1 MPQQHVHTLS
11 SYDNRRGSQPL
22 SHGSSTSSLQNTSYS
37 YSDSDYTT
45 APPTL
50 PISTSSSSNAA
61 YTLSDPTPVSA
72 NPDPD
77 TPLPSLALSSL
88 SPSAPE
94 VANIFH
100 LPLSA
105 LLSPARLRSHRFRG
119 QQGVPYWA
127 VDVTD
132 LVTGNGRVHEKGA
145 EEVVDE
151 VGEGRDGRLEVWGLT
166 GWYMGLLMEALGMLE
181 R

>member
-1 MPQQHVHTLS
+1 M
-11 SYDNRRGSQPL
+11 
-22 SHGSSTSSLQNTSYS
+22 
-37 YSDSDYTT
+37 
-45 APPTL
+45 
-50 PISTSSSSNAA
+50 
-61 YTLSDPTPVSA
+61 
-72 NPDPD
+72 
-77 TPLPSLALSSL
+77 
-88 SPSAPE
+88 
-94 VANIFH
+94 
-100 LPLSA
+100 
-105 LLSPARLRSHRFRG
+105 
-119 QQGVPYWA
+119 PYWA